1 MYRPKH
7 FSEDR
12 IDVMH
17 DVMRAHPF
25 ATLISVGADGPEA
38 NHIPFALEPG
48 EDGTPGTLRAHV
60 ARPNPL
66 WSEND
71 PDPDADVLIVF
82 QGPEH
87 YVTPSWYPSKAEHGK
102 VVPTWNYI
110 IVHARG
116 TMRAIQDTDWLLAH
130 LNALTDHQETGR
142 DTPWAV
148 ADAPA
153 DYLEKMVGGIVGLEI
168 PIRSLEGKWKMSQN
182 RNAADRAGVVDGL
195 IAEGNDAAAEVATK
209 IPD

>member
-1 MYRPKH
+1 MYRPKQ
-7 FSEDR
+7 FREDR
-12 IDVMH
+12 IDVMNG
-17 DVMRAHPF
+17 VIRAHPF

-38 NHIPFALEPG
+38 NHIPVMFEPG
-48 EDGTPGTLRAHV
+48 ENGALGTLRAHV
-60 ARPNPL
+60 ARPNPI
-66 WSEND
+66 WSES
-71 PDPDADVLIVF
+71 DPDADVLIVF
-82 QGPEH
+82 QGPHH

-130 LNALTDHQETGR
+130 LNALTDHQESSR
-142 DTPWAV
+142 DMPWAV
-148 ADAPA
+148 TDAPA
-153 DYLEKMVGGIVGLEI
+153 DYIEKMLGGIVGLEI
-168 PIRSLEGKWKMSQN
+168 PIASLEGKWKMSQN

-195 IAEGNDAAAEVATK
+195 IAEGNGAAAEVATK